1 LPSESQWEWAARG
14 GVKSKGYRYSGG
26 DDPFQVGVWGVG
38 GRGVASKAV
47 AKKSAEVA
55 SKLSNE
61 LGHFDMTGN
70 VWELCQSGQTRGGGM
85 VYVDGDFFDDYG
97 RYIRLNTPDWSSY
110 ILGCYVWRSS
120 SIYFYSLDSVYYD
133 IRAYSQRQYL
143 PGSTP
148 VGFRVVL
155 PPSS

>member
-1 LPSESQWEWAARG
+1 M
-14 GVKSKGYRYSGG
+14 
-26 DDPFQVGVWGVG
+26 
-38 GRGVASKAV
+38 ASKAV

-61 LGHFDMTGN
+61 LGLFDMTGN

-120 SIYFYSLDSVYYD
+120 SNYFYSLDSVYYD